1 MNTKDPY
8 QRITTYWIGLKSW
21 IINTPHRAV
30 LAAYR
35 AAWEIRNIEIQQF
48 NGQKISPQ
56 SANYSGNVM
65 EFWQGNLNRNL
76 TIIKIR
82 LAEFNLGMTFTDRST
97 DTNNQYVYDNDLLEK
112 LKFID
117 EVIGNY
123 TQKRNDS
130 KYMEITQPLKTSD
143 KEVQFNNKST
153 DVDSNDNQKKGVFPG
168 SIARTLSKIAKDF
181 TPTAESD
188 FINNYRIS
196 RNKTRIGIRFLL
208 LIIIIPL
215 IVQNFSKNL
224 LFTPLFTQWMSQ
236 DNQRVFLNRE
246 MEEKALNE
254 LKTFE
259 RKLQFQNLL
268 HTAPPLSVEEIELEV
283 KDKALD
289 LAEEFRRDS
298 SLAIGNIFADVISLI
313 SFAIIIGWRKKDIEV
328 VQSLLDKIAYGLSD
342 SAKAFLII
350 LITDIF
356 VGFHSPH
363 GWEIIL
369 ESLAEHL
376 GLPAN
381 RNVIFLFIAT
391 FPVILNTIFKYW
403 IFRYLSRLS
412 PSALATLKEM
422 DE

>member
-117 EVIGNY
+117 EVIANY

-130 KYMEITQPLKTSD
+130 KYMEITQALKTSN